1 MSRRHFFIGWS
12 AASARPIAAFLA
24 AVVLSGLLGLGG
36 LALALGSRVND
47 PGGGDITGDRVLTGT
62 LVEFPY
68 PVLVLDPDATYPSG
82 HAVLLSGG
90 GKRGVQEEAAK
101 LAGQRVQ
108 ISGTGVR
115 RGSIDML
122 LVGEMKAAPGTST
135 GVALALVPPMSVPPV
150 SVPPVSVPMG
160 EWRLTGEICD
170 GKCVTGV
177 MRPGNGLAHK
187 ACANVCIMGGVPP
200 VLVTTSPVAGTTFLL
215 MGDPHGKALPDAF
228 RDHVGLP
235 RRMDGTVE
243 RIADLLVFR
252 TDVTRAVVP

>member
-1 MSRRHFFIGWS
+1 MSRGHFFVGWS
-12 AASARPIAAFLA
+12 PRTARPIAGFLA
-24 AVVLSGLLGLGG
+24 TVVLLGLLALGG
-36 LALALGSRVND
+36 LALALGSRVDD
-47 PGGGDITGDRVLTGT
+47 PGGGDITGDRVLTGI

-68 PVLVLDPDATYPSG
+68 PVIVLDPDATYPAG

-90 GKRGVQEEAAK
+90 GKRGVQGESAR

-108 ISGTGVR
+108 VSGTGVR

-122 LVGEMKAAPGTST
+122 LVGEMKAAADT
-135 GVALALVPPMSVPPV
+135 GSAVPPV
-150 SVPPVSVPMG
+150 PMPVSVPMG

-170 GKCVTGV
+170 GKCVSGV

-200 VLVTTSPVAGTTFLL
+200 ILVTTSPVAGMNFLL
-215 MGDPHGKALPDAF
+215 MGDPSGKALPDTF

-235 RRMDGTVE
+235 RRMEGTVE

>member
-12 AASARPIAAFLA
+12 PASIRPIAAFLA
-24 AVVLSGLLGLGG
+24 ALVITALLGLGG
-36 LALALGSRVND
+36 LALALGSRVDD
-47 PGGGDITGDRVLTGT
+47 PGGGDITGDRVLTGI

-68 PVLVLDPDATYPSG
+68 PVLVLDPDATYPAG

-90 GKRGVQEEAAK
+90 GKRGVQGEAAK
-101 LAGQRVQ
+101 LAGQRVRV
-108 ISGTGVR
+108 SGTGVR

-122 LVGEMKAAPGTST
+122 LVWEMKAAPGATS
-135 GVALALVPPMSVPPV
+135 GAPPAP
-150 SVPPVSVPMG
+150 VPMG

-200 VLVTTSPVAGTTFLL
+200 VLVTTSPVAGTSFLL
-215 MGDPHGKALPDAF
+215 MGDPLGKALPETF

-235 RRMDGTVE
+235 RRMEGAVE
-243 RIADLLVFR
+243 RIADLLIFR
-252 TDVTRAVVP
+252 TDMTRAAVP